1 MKPPKKD
8 GDKCRT
14 KTVRVRVKPS
24 EKIRLQTNAA
34 NAGLSVSD
42 WIRVK
47 TIDAKPFLSKPK
59 PEQEVLL
66 KLLAELGK
74 QGSNL
79 NQIARHY
86 YRQLEFGDSGLPL
99 EMVLHVL
106 ETAKS
111 VMNKLKE
118 ALEQ

>member
-8 GDKCRT
+8 GDRYRT
-14 KTVRVRVKPS
+14 VTVRVRVKIS
-24 EKIRLQTNAA
+24 EKLKLQINAA

-86 YRQLEFGDSGLPL
+86 HRQNETENSGLPL

-106 ETAKS
+106 ETAKA
-111 VMNKLKE
+111 VMDKLKE
-118 ALEQ
+118 VLEQ